1 MAQKLTKADK
11 LNILE
16 KVLIPSLSKS
26 VEEAHACLSQAR
38 EDYIKLHNIDYD
50 PQSVKK
56 DPIYSV
62 IDGMVRIE
70 MAQTELNHIKKM
82 LGE

>member
-1 MAQKLTKADK
+1 MAQKMTMRDK
-11 LNILE
+11 LAILE
-16 KVLIPSLSKS
+16 RGLIPSLSKS
-26 VEEAHACLSQAR
+26 VDEALACLTQAR

-50 PQSVKK
+50 PQSIKK

-62 IDGMVRIE
+62 IDGVVRIE
-70 MAQTELNHIKKM
+70 MAQTELNHIKKL